1 MREWE
6 KKLQEDE
13 ERLAEVRRLLN
24 QREERANEN
33 DRLHQQKQSELEGE
47 QKKIEIIVASL
58 KNKEDDISSRIE
70 NLNIKEK
77 ASLS

>member
-6 KKLQEDE
+6 RKLQEGD

-33 DRLHQQKQSELEGE
+33 DRIYQQKQIDLEGA
-47 QKKIEIIVASL
+47 QKKIEIVNSSL
-58 KNKEDDISSRIE
+58 KKKEDDISSRVE
-70 NLNIKEK
+70 KLSLKEK
-77 ASLS
+77 ASCH

>member
-6 KKLQEDE
+6 RKLQEDE

-33 DRLHQQKQSELEGE
+33 DRLYQQKQAELEGE
-47 QKKIEIIVASL
+47 QKKIEIIIASQ

-70 NLNIKEK
+70 KLNIKEK
-77 ASLS
+77 ASFS